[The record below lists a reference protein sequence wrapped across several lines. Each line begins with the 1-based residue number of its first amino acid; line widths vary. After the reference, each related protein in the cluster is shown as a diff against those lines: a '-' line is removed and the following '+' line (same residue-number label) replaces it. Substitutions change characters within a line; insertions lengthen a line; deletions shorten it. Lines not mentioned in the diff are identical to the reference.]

1 MGASSRWLVG
11 IAFMRA
17 LGPVPFPVAVMT
29 CNILGS
35 CIMGAFVA
43 LAAHKG
49 LTHWSPFLM
58 TGFLGGFTTFSS
70 FSLETMTLVER
81 GQVWWAM
88 AYVAISVCVSLGAL
102 AAGMMAMRAVM
113 A

>member
-11 IAFMRA
+11 VAFLRA

-35 CIMGAFVA
+35 TLMGAFVTI
-43 LAAHKG
+43 AAQKG
-49 LTHWSPFLM
+49 LTHWSPLLM

-81 GQVWWAM
+81 GQLWWAL
-88 AYVAISVCVSLGAL
+88 AYVAASVAVSIGAL
-102 AAGMMAMRAVM
+102 AAGMVGMRAVL